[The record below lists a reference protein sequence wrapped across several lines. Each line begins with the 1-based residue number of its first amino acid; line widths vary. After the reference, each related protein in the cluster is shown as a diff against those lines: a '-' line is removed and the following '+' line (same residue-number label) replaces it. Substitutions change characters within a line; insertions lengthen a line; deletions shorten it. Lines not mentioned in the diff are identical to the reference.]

1 MVSICIL
8 KTPHFTLFKPA
19 GLTVFMK
26 RFLVPRDVRVAE
38 VNMGQVR
45 QRLQMH
51 NVSCDARPG
60 EPNLGQVR
68 QRLEV
73 DE

>member
-19 GLTVFMK
+19 GLTVVLK
-26 RFLVPRDVRVAE
+26 RILVPHDVRVGE
-38 VNMGQVR
+38 PNIGQAR

-60 EPNLGQVR
+60 EPNLGQVP